1 MAVYQYPDETREY
14 FMTGSGKYLMKCKFK
29 MPKAIVG
36 GEFLEFLA
44 YSKLGVV
51 CRTTYHKNHQP

>member
-1 MAVYQYPDETREY
+1 
-14 FMTGSGKYLMKCKFK
+14 MTGSGKYLMKCKFK
-29 MPKAIVG
+29 MLKAIVG

-51 CRTTYHKNHQP
+51 GRTTYHNNHQP